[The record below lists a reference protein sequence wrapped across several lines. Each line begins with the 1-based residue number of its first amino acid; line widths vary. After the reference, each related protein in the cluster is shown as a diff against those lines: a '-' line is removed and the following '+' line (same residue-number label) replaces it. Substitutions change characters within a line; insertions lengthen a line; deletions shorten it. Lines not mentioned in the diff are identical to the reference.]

1 MVQKSM
7 AFLKTE
13 KKKGDSHFR
22 SRPLEL
28 LEKVRVDWLNLCGFQ
43 EIPKGSLI
51 DTVVR
56 LVIQTDPMNSRLA
69 QGFKNLTG
77 EFSVKCNPAFA
88 VVVYLC
94 DGHDYQYGNY
104 GSEVNGFFQKSV
116 NLFHP
121 HSILHKKSVCSQ
133 IWNG

>member
-1 MVQKSM
+1 MISSIVIIEIIGIMVQKSM

-13 KKKGDSHFR
+13 KKKGDSNFR

-43 EIPKGSLI
+43 EIPQGSLI
-51 DTVVR
+51 DAVVG
-56 LVIQTDPMNSRLA
+56 LVIQTDPLNSRLS

-77 EFSVKCNPAFA
+77 EFRVKWNPAFA

-94 DGHDYQYGNY
+94 DGHDYQCGNY
-104 GSEVNGFFQKSV
+104 GSEVNVFFYLSRS
-116 NLFHP
+116 FF
-121 HSILHKKSVCSQ
+121 
-133 IWNG
+133 